1 VIHLD
6 TNVLIAMG
14 DPDSKAAVAC
24 RTWLE
29 SGESLAMSALAWTE
43 FCCGPLPASKLRA
56 AEALLASIEAYLPAD
71 AELAARLFNR
81 SGRRRGSMVD
91 CMIAATAIR
100 CRARLATHN
109 AADFRP
115 LVPHGLALAEP
126 V

>member
-1 VIHLD
+1 MIHLD

-14 DPDSKAAVAC
+14 DPGSKAAAAC

-100 CRARLATHN
+100 CRSTLATLN
-109 AADFRP
+109 LVDFEP
-115 LVPHGLALAEP
+115 LIPHGLALVAP